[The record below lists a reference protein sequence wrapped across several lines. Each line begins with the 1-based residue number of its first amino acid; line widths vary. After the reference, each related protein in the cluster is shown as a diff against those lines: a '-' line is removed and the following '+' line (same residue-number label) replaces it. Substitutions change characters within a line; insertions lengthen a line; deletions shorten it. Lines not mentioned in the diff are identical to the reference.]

1 MHPCRLTHC
10 RSPATRAGHDITE
23 REWRAGAHHGAVRCS
38 GRLAGHVTR
47 TIHMLVA
54 VVAQNDIGLVAADP
68 AERQRRNASAAAL
81 AVLVVPSSFP
91 KRKPV
96 GIESAALV
104 KDQDSMT
111 AGNGIPPGESGPAL
125 QLGELRIWRCT
136 ICHEGL
142 QRVEGRDPTSVVM
155 MLAQFL
161 ELVIHALSG

>member
-1 MHPCRLTHC
+1 
-10 RSPATRAGHDITE
+10 
-23 REWRAGAHHGAVRCS
+23 
-38 GRLAGHVTR
+38 
-47 TIHMLVA
+47 MLVA

-68 AERQRRNASAAAL
+68 AERQRGNASAAAL

-111 AGNGIPPGESGPAL
+111 AGNGIPPGKSGPAL

-161 ELVIHALSG
+161 ELVIHVVWLTTLAVDRVIPLRSPTGAMTEPRYHRTS